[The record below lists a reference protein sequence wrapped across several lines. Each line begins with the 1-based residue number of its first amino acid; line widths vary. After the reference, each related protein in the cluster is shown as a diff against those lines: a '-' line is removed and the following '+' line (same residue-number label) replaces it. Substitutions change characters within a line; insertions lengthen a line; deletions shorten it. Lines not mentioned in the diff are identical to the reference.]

1 MPTNKDNK
9 DFDDV
14 NGGFEFEPV
23 PTWDNVEEEKSGAAE
38 KSDFETD
45 FSNLEFGGA
54 ADTDGDADGDNG
66 FGFNFDAMPTEQSV
80 TSDHH
85 RGDPSSEFEEFG
97 ISQDEFSSNDAHE
110 TGFRNSDHG
119 APHAASPE
127 EASQFDEFDQAF
139 STGADDHVHHAS
151 SDTYYDDAT
160 DALTNG
166 EYLGVPE
173 DDPYTQVQDQ
183 QPVQQ
188 ASNFAPEV
196 TGQKSLLSKLILPVG
211 IGAIVLVGGF
221 IGWTSLMSSTA
232 PAPTVVADVPAVTQP
247 QFPTALPSQ
256 ETAQAPVTATPSVG
270 TEVASNPPMKQTN
283 EPQELSF
290 DLPGTSP
297 TDTATPVETPSLTD
311 PVATSLPATTLPGSV
326 VPATELSVPSP
337 VGTVGQVKDTSPVA
351 VQPAAGGNLPA
362 AKDIALKSDLKDV
375 LDRIAS
381 LEAKVDDLADS
392 FSAKVD
398 VPATP
403 ALPVTTVNNDVPAG
417 SGLNSNA
424 LPVASID
431 NIEPPL
437 KPIVIKGLTLVG
449 VSGDTAWVNTGKDV
463 ISVKKSDALP
473 NGGKVEDI
481 RQYRGDWVLI
491 ATNGIVL
498 R

>member
-23 PTWDNVEEEKSGAAE
+23 PTWDDVEEDKPGAAE
-38 KSDFETD
+38 KTEFETD
-45 FSNLEFGGA
+45 FSNLEFGGS
-54 ADTDGDADGDNG
+54 ADAENESDNG

-80 TSDHH
+80 TADQH

-97 ISQDEFSSNDAHE
+97 ISQDEYH
-110 TGFRNSDHG
+110 SDDS
-119 APHAASPE
+119 HAAGFGGSDDDARHPSSPE
-127 EASQFDEFDQAF
+127 EATQFDEFDQAF
-139 STGADDHVHHAS
+139 STEADDHGRQSAADNS
-151 SDTYYDDAT
+151 YYDDAT
-160 DALTNG
+160 EALTNG
-166 EYLGVPE
+166 QYLGAAE
-173 DDPYTQVQDQ
+173 DDPYNQVQDHQ
-183 QPVQQ
+183 TAPQGAQ
-188 ASNFAPEV
+188 ATSAT
-196 TGQKSLLSKLILPVG
+196 TGEKSLLSKLILPVG

-221 IGWTSLMSSTA
+221 VGYSSLMSSTA
-232 PAPTVVADVPAVTQP
+232 PAPAVV
-247 QFPTALPSQ
+247 
-256 ETAQAPVTATPSVG
+256 AQAPVATETQFPSVLPPQETAKAPVAAAPSVG
-270 TEVASNPPMKQTN
+270 TEVAANPPMKQSD
-283 EPQELSF
+283 EPQELTF
-290 DLPGTSP
+290 DLPGNPSTDVAPSGATPVVDTPPVASQPIDAAP
-297 TDTATPVETPSLTD
+297 TTQLPASTPVETATPVKEAV
-311 PVATSLPATTLPGSV
+311 PVA
-326 VPATELSVPSP
+326 
-337 VGTVGQVKDTSPVA
+337 PVA
-351 VQPAAGGNLPA
+351 VQPVVDSNLTA

-375 LDRIAS
+375 LDRLVS

-398 VPATP
+398 APVVPVQTP
-403 ALPVTTVNNDVPAG
+403 SNDVSAG
-417 SGLNSNA
+417 SGLNTNA

-491 ATNGIVL
+491 ATDGIVL

>member
-1 MPTNKDNK
+1 MPTNKDNN
-9 DFDDV
+9 FDDV
-14 NGGFEFEPV
+14 DGGFEFEPV
-23 PTWDNVEEEKSGAAE
+23 PTWNDVEEGKSGSAE
-38 KSDFETD
+38 KSDFDTD
-45 FSNLEFGGA
+45 FSNLEFGGSS
-54 ADTDGDADGDNG
+54 DTDHDNDSDGG

-80 TSDHH
+80 TAEQH

-97 ISQDEFSSNDAHE
+97 ISAEEYNSHDTRE
-110 TGFRNSDHG
+110 TGFGNSDHEP
-119 APHAASPE
+119 PHASSPE

-139 STGADDHVHHAS
+139 STGADDHPHHTS
-151 SDTYYDDAT
+151 GDTYYDDAT

-166 EYLGVPE
+166 QYLGAPE
-173 DDPYTQVQDQ
+173 DDPYSQVQEQ

-188 ASNFAPEV
+188 GFADAPAAE
-196 TGQKSLLSKLILPVG
+196 GKKPLLSKLILPVG
-211 IGAIVLVGGF
+211 IGSIVVVGGF
-221 IGWTSLMSSTA
+221 ILWSSLMSSTA
-232 PAPTVVADVPAVTQP
+232 PAPAVVADTPAVTQP
-247 QFPTALPSQ
+247 QFPTTLPSQ
-256 ETAQAPVTATPSVG
+256 ETAQAPVTTAPSAG
-270 TEVASNPPMKQTN
+270 SEVASNPPMKQTN
-283 EPQELSF
+283 EPKELTF
-290 DLPGTSP
+290 DLPGTP
-297 TDTATPVETPSLTD
+297 TTDTDIGAPVETPAVTP
-311 PVATSLPATTLPGSV
+311 PVATTLPATTLPGTAV
-326 VPATELSVPSP
+326 AGTDLPSTTP
-337 VGTVGQVKDTSPVA
+337 SVGQVKETAPVA
-351 VQPAAGGNLPA
+351 VQPVAGSDLPA

-375 LDRIAS
+375 LDRLAS

-398 VPATP
+398 APATP
-403 ALPVTTVNNDVPAG
+403 AVPSQTQSNDVSAG

-491 ATNGIVL
+491 ATDGIVL